1 MPSVSHSVAFY
12 VHTSEQQGFSAHGT
26 ATFETVAA
34 VGHTAQTAVLETTAL
49 ARGFQPLIGFVIV
62 YEVFHLY
69 VPFLFVGRRDAVATV
84 RDSVQFHAV
93 IHLPRHWYD
102 AGGDVS
108 LLSYAVCA

>member
-1 MPSVSHSVAFY
+1 VPSVSQAVAFY
-12 VHTSEQQGFSAHGT
+12 VHTGEQQGFSAHGT
-26 ATFETVAA
+26 TTFKTIAA
-34 VGHTAQTAVLETTAL
+34 VCPAAQPAVLETTAP

-62 YEVFHLY
+62 YEVFHLG
-69 VPFLFVGRRDAVATV
+69 VPGVGRRDAVVTV

-102 AGGDVS
+102 ADGDVS

>member
-1 MPSVSHSVAFY
+1 MPSVSQAIAFY
-12 VHTSEQQGFSAHGT
+12 VHTGEQQGFSAHGT

-34 VGHTAQTAVLETTAL
+34 IGHTAQPAVLETTAL

-62 YEVFHLY
+62 YEVFHLC
-69 VPFLFVGRRDAVATV
+69 VPGVGRRDAAVTV

-102 AGGDVS
+102 ADGDVS